1 MTNLLTPEEK
11 LPVTIEDEVKRSY
24 LDYAMSV
31 IIGRALPDVRDG
43 LKPVHRRSLYGM
55 WEQGNLHNKPYRKS
69 ARIVG
74 DVLGKYHPHGESAVY
89 DSVVR
94 MAQEFSL
101 RYPLV
106 DGQGNFG
113 SVDGD
118 NAAAMRYTEVRLARL
133 SAELLGDDIDK
144 ETVDW
149 TPNYDGSL
157 VEPMVLPAK
166 FPNLLVNGSTGIA
179 VGMATNIPP
188 HNLSEV
194 IDATIE
200 LIKHPDATL
209 GQLMRKLPGP
219 DFPTGAFIHGAQGIR
234 DAYKTG
240 RGSVQVRARAMIE
253 KTARGDKESIVV
265 TEIPYQVNKA
275 KLIERIAELVND
287 KKIDGV
293 ADLRDESNRE
303 GMRIVVE
310 LKRGENAQVVLNK
323 LYALT
328 PMQSSF
334 GIIFL
339 AIVENQPRVLP
350 LHDLLRHFVDH
361 RKVVV
366 IRRTQFDLK
375 KAEERAHLLRGL
387 ALALANLDLVIKIIR
402 ASKDPQEARTRL
414 SAEISMTRS
423 ALEKFI
429 GSSLGDEGGKP
440 SQVLRLDEIQAQAI
454 LDMRLHRLTG
464 LEREKIVAEFKEVL
478 ALIAKLREILGSEK
492 LVLEIIVDELQLIRK
507 QFGDERRT
515 EIVAEATD
523 IDIEDLIVEEDMVIT
538 VSRGGYIKRSPLS
551 LYRAQRRGGKGR
563 IGATTKEEDLV
574 EHLFVASTHAYVL
587 AFTSRGR
594 MHWIKVYDIPQ
605 LGPAT
610 RGKAIVNLLSLSPN
624 ERMVAMAATKDF
636 PEDRFVMFAT
646 RKGVVKKTALSA
658 YSNVR
663 SGGII
668 AINLEEGRLAALGA
682 HHRRR
687 RPDLHRDAAGH
698 GHPLLREGRPAD
710 GPRHDRSHRRL
721 AQEGQRRGRR
731 DGHRR
736 REGAPALGHRERLR
750 QALRGHRVPLPGPRR
765 LGRDQRQGHR
775 EERAGRGHQVG
786 HRLRPAAPDHRT
798 RPAHPHQGQRHPRD
812 RPRRAGR
819 ARHPARG
826 GRPPGRAWPS
836 SPRATTPRT
845 SRRRSFRGPTK
856 PAPRRPAAKPERR
869 ARRTSSA
876 TTRTTSSGPRS
887 AVRYQLSALPCRRC
901 IRRIQD
907 LVAEPPGR
915 KLRRG

>member
-1 MTNLLTPEEK
+1 MANLLTPEEK
-11 LPVTIEDEVKRSY
+11 IPVTIEDEVRRSY

-43 LKPVHRRSLYGM
+43 LKPVHRRCLYGM

-113 SVDGD
+113 SIDGD
-118 NAAAMRYTEVRLARL
+118 NAAAMRYTEVRLTRL
-133 SAELLGDDIDK
+133 AGELLGDDIDK

-188 HNLSEV
+188 HNLGEV
-194 IDATIE
+194 VDATIE

-219 DFPTGAFIHGAQGIR
+219 DFPTAGFIHGAQGIK

-240 RGSVQVRARAMIE
+240 RGTVQVRARAVVE
-253 KTARGDKESIVV
+253 KAARGDKEAIVV

-287 KKIDGV
+287 KKLEGV

-350 LHDLLRHFVDH
+350 LHDLLRHFIDH
-361 RKVVV
+361 RKTVV

-402 ASKDPQEARTRL
+402 SSKDPQEAKRRL
-414 SAEISMTRS
+414 MAEVSMTRA

-429 GSSLGDEGGKP
+429 GSELSDDGGKGKP
-440 SQVLRLDEIQAQAI
+440 SQVLKLDDVQAQAI

-492 LVLEIIVDELQLIRK
+492 LVLEIIVDELQQIKK
-507 QFGDERRT
+507 QYGDERRT
-515 EIVAEATD
+515 EIVAEASE

-574 EHLFVASTHAYVL
+574 EHLFVASTHAYIL

-594 MHWIKVYDIPQ
+594 MYWIKVYDLPQ

-610 RGKAIVNLLSLSPN
+610 RGKAIVNLLSLGPN

-636 PEDRFVMFAT
+636 PEDRYLIFAT
-646 RKGVVKKTALSA
+646 KNGLVKKTPLSA

-663 SGGII
+663 TGGII
-668 AINLEEGRLAALGA
+668 AINLEEG
-682 HHRRR
+682 
-687 RPDLHRDAAGH
+687 DS
-698 GHPLLREGRPAD
+698 LLSVRITGGEDQIFIGT
-710 GPRHDRSHRRL
+710 
-721 AQEGQRRGRR
+721 
-731 DGHRR
+731 
-736 REGAPALGHRERLR
+736 R
-750 QALRGHRVPLPGPRR
+750 QGMGIRFSEKDVRAM
-765 LGRDQRQGHR
+765 GRDTTGVIGVSLKKGYDEVVEMDVVDEHAHLLSVTENGYGKRSEVAEYRFQ
-775 EERAGRGHQVG
+775 GRGGSGVINVKVTDKNGPVAGIKSVVDADQLLLITQRGQLIRIKVKDIRETGRAAQGVRVIQLEEGDRVVG
-786 HRLRPAAPDHRT
+786 VAKLAEPDENEEEETQASLPTATKAPEPPAA
-798 RPAHPHQGQRHPRD
+798 
-812 RPRRAGR
+812 
-819 ARHPARG
+819 RG
-826 GRPPGRAWPS
+826 EG
-836 SPRATTPRT
+836 
-845 SRRRSFRGPTK
+845 K
-856 PAPRRPAAKPERR
+856 K
-869 ARRTSSA
+869 
-876 TTRTTSSGPRS
+876 
-887 AVRYQLSALPCRRC
+887 
-901 IRRIQD
+901 
-907 LVAEPPGR
+907 AEDFLGDDEDEE
-915 KLRRG
+915 

>member
-1 MTNLLTPEEK
+1 MSSNLLTPDEK
-11 LPVTIEDEVKRSY
+11 VPVTIEDEVRRSY

-43 LKPVHRRSLYGM
+43 LKPVHRRCLYGM
-55 WEQGNLHNKPYRKS
+55 WEQGNTHNKPYRKS

-94 MAQEFSL
+94 MAQDFSL

-113 SVDGD
+113 SIDGD
-118 NAAAMRYTEVRLARL
+118 NAAAMRYTEVRLTRL
-133 SAELLGDDIDK
+133 AAEMLGDDIDK

-149 TPNYDGSL
+149 TPTYDGSL
-157 VEPMVLPAK
+157 VEPRVLPAK

-194 IDATIE
+194 IDATVE

-209 GQLMRKLPGP
+209 AQLMRKLPGP
-219 DFPTGAFIHGAQGIR
+219 DFPTAGFIHGAEGIR

-240 RGSVQVRARAMIE
+240 RGSVQVRAKAMIE
-253 KTARGDKESIVV
+253 KAARGDKESVVV

-287 KKIDGV
+287 KKIEGV

-310 LKRGENAQVVLNK
+310 LKRGENAQVILNK

-328 PMQSSF
+328 PMQSTF

-350 LHDLLRHFVDH
+350 LHDLLRHFIDH
-361 RKVVV
+361 RKTVV

-402 ASKDPQEARTRL
+402 ASKDPKEAKDRL
-414 SAEISMTRS
+414 MADVSMQR
-423 ALEKFI
+423 AGLEKFI
-429 GSSLGDEGGKP
+429 GMPLTDAATKTKGTEI
-440 SQVLRLDEIQAQAI
+440 LRLDDVQAQAI
-454 LDMRLHRLTG
+454 LDMRLQRLTG
-464 LEREKIVAEFKEVL
+464 LEREKIVAEFKDVL
-478 ALIAKLREILGSEK
+478 ALISKLREILASEK
-492 LVLEIIVDELQLIRK
+492 LVLDIIVDELQLVKK

-515 EIVAEATD
+515 AIVAEASD

-563 IGATTKEEDLV
+563 IGATTKEEDVV
-574 EHLFVASTHAYVL
+574 EHLFVASTHAYIL
-587 AFTSRGR
+587 AFTSMGR
-594 MHWIKVYDIPQ
+594 MHWIKVYDLPQ

-610 RGKAIVNLLSLSPN
+610 RGKAIVNLLNLGQTERLVALSS
-624 ERMVAMAATKDF
+624 TKDF
-636 PEDRFVMFAT
+636 PEDRYLVFAT
-646 RKGVVKKTALSA
+646 RNGLVKKTALSA

-668 AINLEEGRLAALGA
+668 AINIEKGDELLSVRVTGGGDQIFIGTRQGMGIRFSEKDVRPMGRDTTGVIGVTLRKENDVVVEMDVVDEKAHLLSVTENGYGKRSEVTEYRYQGRGGSGVINVKVTEKNGPVVGIKSVTDMDQLLLITQSGMLIRIKVNGIRETGRAAQGVRVIQLEAGDRVVAVAKLAEPEEGEDEPQGSLPVA
-682 HHRRR
+682 
-687 RPDLHRDAAGH
+687 
-698 GHPLLREGRPAD
+698 E
-710 GPRHDRSHRRL
+710 
-721 AQEGQRRGRR
+721 
-731 DGHRR
+731 
-736 REGAPALGHRERLR
+736 APA
-750 QALRGHRVPLPGPRR
+750 PGP
-765 LGRDQRQGHR
+765 
-775 EERAGRGHQVG
+775 
-786 HRLRPAAPDHRT
+786 
-798 RPAHPHQGQRHPRD
+798 
-812 RPRRAGR
+812 
-819 ARHPARG
+819 PARG
-826 GRPPGRAWPS
+826 RKPG
-836 SPRATTPRT
+836 TPFLGEDET
-845 SRRRSFRGPTK
+845 D
-856 PAPRRPAAKPERR
+856 ADE
-869 ARRTSSA
+869 
-876 TTRTTSSGPRS
+876 
-887 AVRYQLSALPCRRC
+887 
-901 IRRIQD
+901 
-907 LVAEPPGR
+907 EEE
-915 KLRRG
+915 

>member
-1 MTNLLTPEEK
+1 MANLLTPEEK
-11 LPVTIEDEVKRSY
+11 IPVTIEDEVRRSY

-209 GQLMRKLPGP
+209 GQLMKRLPGP

-253 KTARGDKESIVV
+253 KAARGDKEAIVV

-287 KKIDGV
+287 KKLEGV

-350 LHDLLRHFVDH
+350 LHDLLRHFIDH
-361 RKVVV
+361 RKTVV

-402 ASKDPQEARTRL
+402 SSKDPQEARARL
-414 SAEISMTRS
+414 SAEVSMTRS

-429 GSSLGDEGGKP
+429 GTSLGDEGGKGT
-440 SQVLRLDEIQAQAI
+440 QILKLDDIQTQAI

-478 ALIAKLREILGSEK
+478 ALIARLKEILGSEK
-492 LVLEIIVDELQLIRK
+492 LVLEIIVDELQQIRK

-515 EIVAEATD
+515 EIVAEASD

-594 MHWIKVYDIPQ
+594 MHWIKVYDLPQ

-610 RGKAIVNLLSLSPN
+610 RGKAIVNLLQLSPN

-646 RKGVVKKTALSA
+646 QKGLVKKTALSA

-668 AINLEEGRLAALGA
+668 AINLEEGDSLLSVRITSGDDQIFIGTRQGQGIRFSEKDVRATGRDTTGVIGVTLKKGKNDEVVEMDVVDEKAHLLSVTELGYGKRSEVTEYRFQGRGGSGVINVKVTDRNGPVVGIKSVTDADQLLLITERGQLIRIKVRDIRETGRAAQGVRVIQLEEGDRLVGIAKLAES
-682 HHRRR
+682 
-687 RPDLHRDAAGH
+687 D
-698 GHPLLREGRPAD
+698 EGDEEP
-710 GPRHDRSHRRL
+710 
-721 AQEGQRRGRR
+721 
-731 DGHRR
+731 
-736 REGAPALGHRERLR
+736 
-750 QALRGHRVPLPGPRR
+750 QAVLPGA
-765 LGRDQRQGHR
+765 DK
-775 EERAGRGHQVG
+775 
-786 HRLRPAAPDHRT
+786 AAP
-798 RPAHPHQGQRHPRD
+798 
-812 RPRRAGR
+812 
-819 ARHPARG
+819 
-826 GRPPGRAWPS
+826 
-836 SPRATTPRT
+836 
-845 SRRRSFRGPTK
+845 
-856 PAPRRPAAKPERR
+856 PAP
-869 ARRTSSA
+869 T
-876 TTRTTSSGPRS
+876 
-887 AVRYQLSALPCRRC
+887 
-901 IRRIQD
+901 
-907 LVAEPPGR
+907 GR
-915 KLRRG
+915 KSPEAGTDFLGDDEEDE

>member
-1 MTNLLTPEEK
+1 MANLLTPEEK
-11 LPVTIEDEVKRSY
+11 VPVTIEDEVRRSY

-43 LKPVHRRSLYGM
+43 LKPVHRRCLYGM

-94 MAQEFSL
+94 MAQDFSL

-118 NAAAMRYTEVRLARL
+118 NAAAMRYTEVRLTRL

-157 VEPMVLPAK
+157 VEPVVLPAK

-194 IDATIE
+194 IDATVE

-209 GQLMRKLPGP
+209 GQLMRRLPGP
-219 DFPTGAFIHGAQGIR
+219 DFPTGAFIHGAQGIK

-253 KTARGDKESIVV
+253 KAARGDKESIVV

-339 AIVENQPRVLP
+339 AIVDNQPRVLP
-350 LHDLLRHFVDH
+350 LHDLLRHFIDH
-361 RKVVV
+361 RKTVV
-366 IRRTQFDLK
+366 IRRTQFDLR

-387 ALALANLDLVIKIIR
+387 ALALANLDLIIKIIR
-402 ASKDPQEARTRL
+402 SSKDPAEAKKRL
-414 SAEISMTRS
+414 SAEVSMTRA

-429 GSSLGDEGGKP
+429 GVSLGDEGGKGT
-440 SQVLRLDEIQAQAI
+440 QVLRLDEVQAQAI

-464 LEREKIVAEFKEVL
+464 LEREKIVAELKEVL

-492 LVLEIIVDELQLIRK
+492 LVLEIIVDELTAIRK

-563 IGATTKEEDLV
+563 IGATTKEEDVV
-574 EHLFVASTHAYVL
+574 EQLFVSSTHAYIL
-587 AFTSRGR
+587 AFTSTGR
-594 MHWIKVYDIPQ
+594 MHWIKVYDLPQ

-610 RGKAIVNLLSLSPN
+610 RGKAIVNLLSLGPN
-624 ERMVAMAATKDF
+624 ERIVAMAATKDF
-636 PEDRFVMFAT
+636 PDERYLIFAT
-646 RKGVVKKTALSA
+646 RNGVVKKTALSA

-663 SGGII
+663 SGGLI
-668 AINLEEGRLAALGA
+668 AINLEEG
-682 HHRRR
+682 
-687 RPDLHRDAAGH
+687 DS
-698 GHPLLREGRPAD
+698 LLSVRITGGD
-710 GPRHDRSHRRL
+710 DQIFIGT
-721 AQEGQRRGRR
+721 
-731 DGHRR
+731 
-736 REGAPALGHRERLR
+736 R
-750 QALRGHRVPLPGPRR
+750 QGMGIRFSEKDVRAM
-765 LGRDQRQGHR
+765 GRDTTGVIGITLKKGNDEVVEMDVVNEKAHLLSVTELGYGKRSEVTEYRHQ
-775 EERAGRGHQVG
+775 GRGGSGVINVKVTERNGPVVG
-786 HRLRPAAPDHRT
+786 IKSVTDADQLLLISQSGMLIRIKVKDIRET
-798 RPAHPHQGQRHPRD
+798 
-812 RPRRAGR
+812 GR
-819 ARHPARG
+819 AAQGVRVIQLEPGDRLVAVAKLAEPEDGDEEPQAILPVDG
-826 GRPPGRAWPS
+826 GSVEPSESRSKASPPK
-836 SPRATTPRT
+836 TE
-845 SRRRSFRGPTK
+845 
-856 PAPRRPAAKPERR
+856 PAAKGKK
-869 ARRTSSA
+869 A
-876 TTRTTSSGPRS
+876 
-887 AVRYQLSALPCRRC
+887 
-901 IRRIQD
+901 
-907 LVAEPPGR
+907 AEEAF
-915 KLRRG
+915 LDDEDDDS

>member
-1 MTNLLTPEEK
+1 MANLLTPDEK
-11 LPVTIEDEVKRSY
+11 IPVTIEDEVRRSY

-43 LKPVHRRSLYGM
+43 LKPVHRRCLYGM

-118 NAAAMRYTEVRLARL
+118 NAAAMRYTEVRLTRL
-133 SAELLGDDIDK
+133 AAELIGDDIDK

-194 IDATIE
+194 VDATIE

-209 GQLMRKLPGP
+209 GQLMKKLPGP
-219 DFPTGAFIHGAQGIR
+219 DFPTGAFIHGAQGIK

-253 KTARGDKESIVV
+253 KAARGDKESIVV

-275 KLIERIAELVND
+275 NLIARIAELVND
-287 KKIDGV
+287 KKLDGV

-323 LYALT
+323 LFALT

-339 AIVENQPRVLP
+339 AIVDNQPRVLP
-350 LHDLLRHFVDH
+350 LVELLRHFIDH
-361 RKVVV
+361 RKSVV

-375 KAEERAHLLRGL
+375 TAEQRAHLLRGL
-387 ALALANLDLVIKIIR
+387 ALALANIEAVIKIIR
-402 ASKDPQEARTRL
+402 ASKEPPEARPRHRAEIARTR
-414 SAEISMTRS
+414 SG
-423 ALEKFI
+423 LEKFI
-429 GSSLGDEGGKP
+429 GGSMTPAGEKGKGTD
-440 SQVLRLDEIQAQAI
+440 VLRLDEVQAQAI
-454 LDMRLHRLTG
+454 LDMRLQRLTG
-464 LEREKIVAEFKEVL
+464 LEREKIVVEFKEVL
-478 ALIAKLREILGSEK
+478 ALIAKLKEILGSEK
-492 LVLEIIVDELQLIRK
+492 LVLDIIVEELLAVKK

-515 EIVAEATD
+515 QIVAETSE
-523 IDIEDLIVEEDMVIT
+523 INIEDLIVEEDMVIT

-563 IGATTKEEDLV
+563 IGATTKEEDVV
-574 EHLFVASTHAYVL
+574 EHLFVASTHAYIL
-587 AFTSRGR
+587 AFTSTGR
-594 MHWIKVYDIPQ
+594 MHWIKVYDLPQ

-610 RGKAIVNLLSLSPN
+610 RGKAIVNLLNLGPS
-624 ERMVAMAATKDF
+624 ERIVAMAATKDF
-636 PEDRFVMFAT
+636 PEDRYLMFAT
-646 RKGVVKKTALSA
+646 KNGLVKKTALSA

-668 AINLEEGRLAALGA
+668 AINLEEKDELLSVRITDGERQIFIGTRQGQGIRFSEKDVRPMGRDTTGVIGVTLKKENDEVVEMDVVEENGHLLSVTEKGYGKRSEVSEYRYQGRGGSGVINIKVTEKNGPVVGIKSVTDVDQLLLITQSGMLIRIKVKDIRETGRAAQGVRLIDLESGDRVVAVAKLAET
-682 HHRRR
+682 
-687 RPDLHRDAAGH
+687 D
-698 GHPLLREGRPAD
+698 EGEDEPQASLPGSAPADEKVRPA
-710 GPRHDRSHRRL
+710 
-721 AQEGQRRGRR
+721 
-731 DGHRR
+731 
-736 REGAPALGHRERLR
+736 EGASKGKT
-750 QALRGHRVPLPGPRR
+750 GNTGK
-765 LGRDQRQGHR
+765 
-775 EERAGRGHQVG
+775 AGKS
-786 HRLRPAAPDHRT
+786 AATDFL
-798 RPAHPHQGQRHPRD
+798 D
-812 RPRRAGR
+812 DD
-819 ARHPARG
+819 
-826 GRPPGRAWPS
+826 
-836 SPRATTPRT
+836 
-845 SRRRSFRGPTK
+845 
-856 PAPRRPAAKPERR
+856 E
-869 ARRTSSA
+869 
-876 TTRTTSSGPRS
+876 
-887 AVRYQLSALPCRRC
+887 
-901 IRRIQD
+901 D
-907 LVAEPPGR
+907 EDDDDEDED
-915 KLRRG
+915 

>member
-1 MTNLLTPEEK
+1 MSSNLLSPDEK
-11 LPVTIEDEVKRSY
+11 IPITIEDEVRRSY

-43 LKPVHRRSLYGM
+43 LKPVHRRSLYAM
-55 WEQGNLHNKPYRKS
+55 WEQGNLHNKPYKKS

-74 DVLGKYHPHGESAVY
+74 DVLGKYHPHNPDAVY
-89 DSVVR
+89 DTIVR
-94 MAQEFSL
+94 MAQDFSM

-118 NAAAMRYTEVRLARL
+118 NPAAMRYTEIRLTRL

-149 TPNYDGSL
+149 NPNYDGSL
-157 VEPMVLPAK
+157 QEPMVLPAK

-188 HNLSEV
+188 HNLGEV
-194 IDATIE
+194 VDATIE

-209 GQLMRKLPGP
+209 GQLMKKLPGP
-219 DFPTGAFIHGAQGIR
+219 DFPTGAFIHGAQGIK
-234 DAYKTG
+234 DAFKTG

-253 KTARGDKESIVV
+253 KAARGDKESIVV

-275 KLIERIAELVND
+275 KLIERIAELVNE

-303 GMRIVVE
+303 GMRIVVD

-350 LHDLLRHFVDH
+350 LHELLRHFVDH
-361 RKVVV
+361 RKTVV

-402 ASKDPQEARTRL
+402 SSKDPQEAKKRL
-414 SAEISMTRS
+414 MAEVSMTRS

-429 GSSLGDEGGKP
+429 GTSLGDEGGKGN
-440 SQVLRLDEIQAQAI
+440 QVLRLDETQAQAI

-478 ALIAKLREILGSEK
+478 ALIAKLQEILGSDK
-492 LVLEIIVDELQLIRK
+492 LVQDIIVEELQQIKK

-515 EIVAEATD
+515 QIVAEATD

-563 IGATTKEEDLV
+563 IGATTKEEDVV

-587 AFTSRGR
+587 AFTNRGR
-594 MHWIKVYDIPQ
+594 MHWIKVYDLPQ

-610 RGKAIVNLLSLSPN
+610 RGKAIVNLLNLGPN
-624 ERMVAMAATKDF
+624 ERIVAMAATKDF
-636 PEDRFVMFAT
+636 PEDRYLVFAT
-646 RKGVVKKTALSA
+646 KNGLVKKTALSA

-668 AINLEEGRLAALGA
+668 AINLEEGDELLSVRITHGERQIFIGTRQGQGIRFSEKDVRPMGRDTTGVIGVTLKKEDDYVVEMDVVEEHGHLLTVTEKGYGKRSEASEYRYQGRGGSGVINIKVTEKNGPVVGIKSVTDADQLLLITQSGMLIRIKVKDIRETGRAAQGVRLIYLEEGDNVVAVAKLAETDESEEEPQAALPETSA
-682 HHRRR
+682 
-687 RPDLHRDAAGH
+687 P
-698 GHPLLREGRPAD
+698 EGERKSSSAKPKAD
-710 GPRHDRSHRRL
+710 
-721 AQEGQRRGRR
+721 
-731 DGHRR
+731 
-736 REGAPALGHRERLR
+736 
-750 QALRGHRVPLPGPRR
+750 
-765 LGRDQRQGHR
+765 
-775 EERAGRGHQVG
+775 
-786 HRLRPAAPDHRT
+786 
-798 RPAHPHQGQRHPRD
+798 
-812 RPRRAGR
+812 
-819 ARHPARG
+819 
-826 GRPPGRAWPS
+826 
-836 SPRATTPRT
+836 
-845 SRRRSFRGPTK
+845 K
-856 PAPRRPAAKPERR
+856 PAF
-869 ARRTSSA
+869 
-876 TTRTTSSGPRS
+876 
-887 AVRYQLSALPCRRC
+887 L
-901 IRRIQD
+901 D
-907 LVAEPPGR
+907 D
-915 KLRRG
+915 

>member
-1 MTNLLTPEEK
+1 MSSNLLTPDEK
-11 LPVTIEDEVKRSY
+11 VPVTIEDEVRRSY
-24 LDYAMSV
+24 LSYAMSV

-113 SVDGD
+113 SIDGD
-118 NAAAMRYTEVRLARL
+118 NAAAMRYTEVRLTRL
-133 SAELLGDDIDK
+133 AGEMLGDDIDK

-149 TPNYDGSL
+149 TPTYDGSL
-157 VEPMVLPAK
+157 VEPTVLPAK
-166 FPNLLVNGSTGIA
+166 FPNLLVNGSSGIA

-200 LIKHPDATL
+200 IIKHPDATL
-209 GQLMRKLPGP
+209 AQLMKKLPGP
-219 DFPTGAFIHGAQGIR
+219 DFPTAGFIHGSEGIR

-240 RGSVQVRARAMIE
+240 RGTMQVRARAIIE
-253 KTARGDKESIVV
+253 KAARGEKEAIVV

-287 KKIDGV
+287 KKIEGV

-303 GMRIVVE
+303 GMRIVVD
-310 LKRGENAQVVLNK
+310 LKRGENAQVILNK

-328 PMQSSF
+328 PMQSTF

-361 RKVVV
+361 RKTVV
-366 IRRTQFDLK
+366 IRRTQFDLR

-402 ASKDPQEARTRL
+402 GSKDPKEAKERL
-414 SAEISMTRS
+414 MAEVSMAR
-423 ALEKFI
+423 AGLEKFI
-429 GSSLGDEGGKP
+429 GMPLSDAGTRTNGAE
-440 SQVLRLDEIQAQAI
+440 VLRLDEGQAQAI
-454 LDMRLHRLTG
+454 LDMRLQRLTG
-464 LEREKIVAEFKEVL
+464 LERDKIVAEFKEVL
-478 ALIAKLREILGSEK
+478 ALIAKLKEILASEQ
-492 LVLEIIVDELQLIRK
+492 LVLEIIVEELQQIRK
-507 QFGDERRT
+507 QYGDERRT
-515 EIVAEATD
+515 QIVAEASD

-574 EHLFVASTHAYVL
+574 EHLFVASTHAFIL
-587 AFTSRGR
+587 AFTSMGR
-594 MHWIKVYDIPQ
+594 MHWIKVYDLPQ

-610 RGKAIVNLLSLSPN
+610 RGKAIVNLLNLGPN

-636 PEDRFVMFAT
+636 PEDRYLVFAT
-646 RKGVVKKTALSA
+646 RNGLVKKTALSA
-658 YSNVR
+658 YANVR

-668 AINLEEGRLAALGA
+668 AINIEEGDELLSVRITGGDDQIFIGTRSGMGIRFSEKDVRPMGRDTTGVIGVTLRKDNDFVVEMDVVDEKAHLLSVTENGYGKRSEVTEYRYQGRGGSGVINVKVTEKNGAVVGIKSVTDADQLLLITERGQLIRMKVKDIRETGRAAQGVRVIQLEEGDRVVGIAKLAE
-682 HHRRR
+682 
-687 RPDLHRDAAGH
+687 PDENEEEAQASL
-698 GHPLLREGRPAD
+698 PVPEKPAD
-710 GPRHDRSHRRL
+710 
-721 AQEGQRRGRR
+721 
-731 DGHRR
+731 
-736 REGAPALGHRERLR
+736 AP
-750 QALRGHRVPLPGPRR
+750 Q
-765 LGRDQRQGHR
+765 QK
-775 EERAGRGHQVG
+775 
-786 HRLRPAAPDHRT
+786 
-798 RPAHPHQGQRHPRD
+798 
-812 RPRRAGR
+812 
-819 ARHPARG
+819 ARG
-826 GRPPGRAWPS
+826 KKPG
-836 SPRATTPRT
+836 TPFLEEDEDGT
-845 SRRRSFRGPTK
+845 DG
-856 PAPRRPAAKPERR
+856 E
-869 ARRTSSA
+869 
-876 TTRTTSSGPRS
+876 
-887 AVRYQLSALPCRRC
+887 
-901 IRRIQD
+901 D
-907 LVAEPPGR
+907 D
-915 KLRRG
+915 